1 MSKDYSIF
9 PFVRYVTQIL
19 IHRKELKPTSNSL
32 TFHEQLNISITW
44 HGSYYRLRS
53 KGCIMST
60 KLKGEVT
67 ELQASHINS
76 AIHRQKAHPN
86 YAT

>member
-1 MSKDYSIF
+1 MSKGSIIF
-9 PFVRYVTQIL
+9 PFVRFATQIL
-19 IHRKELKPTSNSL
+19 IHRKELEPTSNSL
-32 TFHEQLNISITW
+32 TLHEQLNISITW
-44 HGSYYRLRS
+44 HGSYYRLRP

-67 ELQASHINS
+67 KLQPGHINS